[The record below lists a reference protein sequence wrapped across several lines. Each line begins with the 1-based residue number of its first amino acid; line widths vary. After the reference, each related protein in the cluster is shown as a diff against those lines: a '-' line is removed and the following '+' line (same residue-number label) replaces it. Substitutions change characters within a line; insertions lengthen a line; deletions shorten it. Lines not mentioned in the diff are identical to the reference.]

1 MIPTDVLSK
10 GGNPTWGQPQHVQ
23 YAKQVSTVGQSLEE
37 SLRGLQANGGREQL
51 LAQPRANI
59 HFLERKLEASPPR
72 VKQAVEIDVRV
83 MHGNP
88 VFRGSRVPLYRI
100 IEELAEGTSIAQ
112 LEEGY
117 PSLDREKIQAGLD
130 YAAALLRIYDD

>member
-10 GGNPTWGQPQHVQ
+10 RGSPTWWHSQEAQ
-23 YAKQVSTVGQSLEE
+23 YSKQVSATSDWLEE
-37 SLRGLQANGGREQL
+37 SLRGIQANGEREKL

-59 HFLERKLEASPPR
+59 HFLERKLEASPTR
-72 VKQAVEIDVRV
+72 VKEAVEIDVRV

-100 IEELAEGTSIAQ
+100 IEELAEGTSLGE